1 MHSDWRQNEWIKL
14 IINNILQQ
22 NAIYWYGCQAS
33 RISSEAKTNSQSGM
47 PHPFPF
53 GNQSTHKKEYY
64 YKERKG
70 GERDKEKIKCLEF
83 IIVNQH
89 SIYVYIQRASDE
101 IWAWRDGMWK
111 ILNSVWF
118 GCTYASRFYGWFV
131 RFNSTIA
138 PLSIFFFVII

>member
-33 RISSEAKTNSQSGM
+33 IISSEAKTNSQSGM

-70 GERDKEKIKCLEF
+70 GERERKKVNGCLL
-83 IIVNQH
+83 VNWRAIRCNGVGENLVLFH
-89 SIYVYIQRASDE
+89 FPPFVPTHVIHIHINVLLLATSICLPLE
-101 IWAWRDGMWK
+101 TFLRD
-111 ILNSVWF
+111 
-118 GCTYASRFYGWFV
+118 
-131 RFNSTIA
+131 
-138 PLSIFFFVII
+138 